1 MPTSEIISQE
11 AVVRESTKGE
21 MVRIAEEFGRHLI
34 GRGVGAEIRRK
45 FFSGEPSTWPGGLD
59 FSGVEQAT
67 ESGIDE
73 IFGQLVATHGFDA
86 IRNVAIQSATPS
98 VQSTIEYVFEIL
110 QDPPT
115 SWNAVSVHRLLSTR
129 RRKKT
134 AR

>member
-1 MPTSEIISQE
+1 MQT
-11 AVVRESTKGE
+11 ESTK
-21 MVRIAEEFGRHLI
+21 VDTVPIAEEFGRHLI
-34 GRGVGAEIRRK
+34 GRGLGAEIRRK
-45 FFSGEPSTWPGGLD
+45 FFSGELSTWPGGLD
-59 FSGVEQAT
+59 FTGVEQAT
-67 ESGIDE
+67 ESCIDG

-115 SWNAVSVHRLLSTR
+115 SWNAVSVHSLLSTSR

-134 AR
+134 AG

>member
-11 AVVRESTKGE
+11 AVVRETPYGFHRPE
-21 MVRIAEEFGRHLI
+21 PAR
-34 GRGVGAEIRRK
+34 AEIPRK

-67 ESGIDE
+67 ESCIDE

-115 SWNAVSVHRLLSTR
+115 SWNAVSVHSLLSTSR

-134 AR
+134 AG